1 MVKLKPNVVKKFGVK
16 KLNKIMSIKGQIVR
30 GSVLGEKIYNLCRQ
44 PDVKTIVEIGTWQGM
59 GSTKCI
65 YDAVAG
71 TRKEVFSLECNSIRH
86 EEAKVNLGFL
96 PPNFHLILGTVIN
109 AEDIA
114 PLRESLSD
122 GLKVW
127 LDEDMSWMRQIPNV
141 VDQLPKEIDVLII
154 DGGEFTGKMEFDF
167 ISTKK

>member
-1 MVKLKPNVVKKFGVK
+1 M
-16 KLNKIMSIKGQIVR
+16 
-30 GSVLGEKIYNLCRQ
+30 VLG
-44 PDVKTIVEIGTWQGM
+44 DGM

-71 TRKEVFSLECNSIRH
+71 TRKEVFSLECNRIRH

-154 DGGEFTGKMEFDF
+154 DGGEFTGKMEFDLLAPRSKY
-167 ISTKK
+167 IILDDTNATKHKETKKFLLESDTYQILDDNTYERNGFLICKNLL